1 MPMSHDLAWCYAQM
15 IQMYAKAKVG
25 HLGSALSCLDGLH
38 TVFRHMQ
45 PSDRF
50 VLSKGHAAGAL
61 YTVLAAH
68 GFIPTEWLDT
78 FHQDGT
84 KLPGHPPA
92 NLIGEIPFA
101 TGSLGHGLSLAAG
114 FALSQKLRK
123 NTQRTYC
130 ITSDGEWQEGS
141 TWEAL
146 IFLSHHQLTNLTV
159 LVDCNGWQG
168 FGQTN
173 HVASMHDLYNKIAA
187 FDVTIS
193 VVDGHDV
200 AAIEDALNAESNQ
213 PKFIIMQTIKGH
225 GIPHLADSLASHYL
239 PITNDQLGPTLDYF
253 HRRSV

>member
-1 MPMSHDLAWCYAQM
+1 
-15 IQMYAKAKVG
+15 MYAKAHVG
-25 HLGSALSCLDGLH
+25 HLGSALSCLDGLY
-38 TVFRHMQ
+38 TVFQHMQ
-45 PSDRF
+45 PGDRF

-68 GFIPTEWLDT
+68 GCISTDWLET

-84 KLPGHPPA
+84 MLPGHPPA

-114 FALSQKLRK
+114 FALSHKLRQNK
-123 NTQRTYC
+123 QRTYC

-146 IFLSHHQLTNLTV
+146 IFLSHHRLTNLTV

-168 FGQTN
+168 FGSTN
-173 HVASMHDLYNKIAA
+173 DVASMHGLSHRIAS
-187 FDVTIS
+187 FDVTTS

-200 AAIEDALNAESNQ
+200 AAIDDALNADSNL
-213 PKFIIMQTIKGH
+213 PKFIMLQTIKGH

-239 PITNDQLGPTLDYF
+239 PITNEQLGPTLDYF
-253 HRRSV
+253 HSRSV

>member
-1 MPMSHDLAWCYAQM
+1 
-15 IQMYAKAKVG
+15 
-25 HLGSALSCLDGLH
+25 
-38 TVFRHMQ
+38 MQ

-68 GFIPTEWLDT
+68 GYIPAEWLDT

-92 NLIGEIPFA
+92 NLIKEIPFA

-114 FALSQKLRK
+114 FAISQKLRDS
-123 NTQRTYC
+123 THRTYC

-146 IFLSHHQLTNLTV
+146 IFLSHHRLTNLTV

-168 FGQTN
+168 FGQTSK
-173 HVASMHDLYNKIAA
+173 VASLNALSDKIGSFAVDI
-187 FDVTIS
+187 FN
-193 VVDGHDV
+193 VDGHDV
-200 AAIEDALNAESNQ
+200 TDIQDALNAETQ
-213 PKFIIMQTIKGH
+213 RPKIIIMQTIKGH
-225 GIPHLADSLASHYL
+225 GIAHLEDTLASHYL
-239 PITNDQLGPTLDYF
+239 PIPPDQLQPTLDYF
-253 HRRSV
+253 HRRSI

>member
-1 MPMSHDLAWCYAQM
+1 MSHDLAWCYAQM

-25 HLGSALSCLDGLH
+25 HLGSALSCLDGLY

-45 PSDRF
+45 TSDRF

-84 KLPGHPPA
+84 MLPGHPPA
-92 NLIGEIPFA
+92 NLIDQIPFA
-101 TGSLGHGLSLAAG
+101 TGSLGHGLSLASG

-123 NTQRTYC
+123 NNQRTYC

-173 HVASMHDLYNKIAA
+173 RVASMHDLCHKIAS
-187 FDVTIS
+187 FDVTIT

-200 AAIEDALNAESNQ
+200 EDIQDALNAGSNL
-213 PKFIIMQTIKGH
+213 PKFIFMQTIKGH
-225 GIPHLADSLASHYL
+225 GIPDLADSLASHYL